1 MDDQKLLSTT
11 LHEVGNEELD
21 VDTGLLSYLRTEL
34 SEKIDYEIAPKPLT
48 GGRDS
53 RIYQYKLQGEQP
65 SVLRILRPTR
75 DADELLYL
83 QTVYQTLSHH
93 GITVPSI
100 HSVCEDKSILG
111 GSFAVMDLLSGT
123 TLSTQEPETQAKVL
137 GESMAKMHNSKVKPI
152 VDELKESGMPDE
164 RFLAPALLKNFLNVL
179 EKNYPWTSEHVSWLR
194 KRVAVSGDE
203 LSIIHGDYHAGNL
216 MFEEGSVTGV
226 LDWEFFIADPAIDLA
241 HITNLC
247 LIFSRHFSKDIPLNF
262 FEQYLGKILKTYSKT
277 RPVNHERI
285 RIYRVAELLKL
296 LCFADKIP
304 EQLQSPEAQRDCVE
318 FIENATGIPLMFK
331 RSATNLEIARP

>member
-1 MDDQKLLSTT
+1 
-11 LHEVGNEELD
+11 
-21 VDTGLLSYLRTEL
+21 
-34 SEKIDYEIAPKPLT
+34 
-48 GGRDS
+48 
-53 RIYQYKLQGEQP
+53 
-65 SVLRILRPTR
+65 
-75 DADELLYL
+75 
-83 QTVYQTLSHH
+83 
-93 GITVPSI
+93 
-100 HSVCEDKSILG
+100 
-111 GSFAVMDLLSGT
+111 
-123 TLSTQEPETQAKVL
+123 
-137 GESMAKMHNSKVKPI
+137 MHNSKVKPI

-247 LIFSRHFSKDIPLNF
+247 LIFSRHFLKDIPLNF

-304 EQLQSPEAQRDCVE
+304 EQLQSPEAQRDYVE
-318 FIENATGIPLMFK
+318 FIKNATGIPLMFK
-331 RSATNLEIARP
+331 HSAENLEIARP